1 MNDQRLSEEAN
12 ETARLEAFSDGVF
25 AIAITLLVLEIAV
38 PHAAETD
45 SGHELWQALLDLWPS
60 YVAFVTSFLTILI
73 MWINHHIMF
82 KAINRNDHFL
92 FIFNGLLL
100 LCITFIPFPTAVLAE
115 HLNNDGAA
123 VAAAFYAASYTVI
136 AVFFNALWRY
146 AVMGRL
152 LRADVNPAFV
162 RTISWRYTG
171 GVPVYAVAMAAAP
184 LSPHLSVAIV
194 LGLDLF
200 FVIPLRT
207 APMLSAEPADG
218 A

>member
-1 MNDQRLSEEAN
+1 VNQRLSEEAN
-12 ETARLEAFSDGVF
+12 ETSRLEAFSDGVF

-38 PHAAETD
+38 PHANETS
-45 SGHELWQALLDLWPS
+45 SGHKLLNALLDLWPS

-100 LCITFIPFPTAVLAE
+100 LCVTFIPFPTSVLAE
-115 HLNNDGAA
+115 HLNNDGAT
-123 VAAAFYAASYTVI
+123 VAAAFYASCYAVI

-152 LRADVNPAFV
+152 LRNDVNPAFV
-162 RTISWRYTG
+162 HTISWRYAWG
-171 GVPVYAVAMAAAP
+171 IPVYTIAAVMAPFSAQ
-184 LSPHLSVAIV
+184 LSVAIV

-200 FVIPLRT
+200 FVVPLRT
-207 APMLSAEPADG
+207 APMISPEETRS
-218 A
+218 